1 MSDLTPERVS
11 ELFNYDPLT
20 GVLTWKHSRGGQ
32 VSGSPAGCITEDGYR
47 RVTTGRRSYLVHRL
61 IWMLVYGAW
70 PTNTID
76 HINGDKLDNRI
87 TNLRDVTRK
96 TNKENMRKPRKD
108 NTVGVLGVHWHKY
121 MKKFQASI
129 RTNGER
135 IHLGTYN
142 TSEEAHQAYLIAKRQ
157 LHAGNTL

>member
-20 GVLTWKHSRGGQ
+20 GVLTWKRSRGGQ
-32 VSGSPAGCITEDGYR
+32 VSGSHAGCITEDGYR

-142 TSEEAHQAYLIAKRQ
+142 TSEEAHQAYLTAKRQ